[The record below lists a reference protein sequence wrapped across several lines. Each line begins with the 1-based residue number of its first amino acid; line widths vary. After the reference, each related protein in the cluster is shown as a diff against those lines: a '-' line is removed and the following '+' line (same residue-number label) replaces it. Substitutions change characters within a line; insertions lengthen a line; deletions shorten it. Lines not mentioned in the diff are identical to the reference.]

1 MSNKRTLYMFLLLS
15 LIICSLVSCDI
26 PTISIR
32 NEPTITTTNTTH
44 GDQGQNTPQ
53 FNTWYPGAKGVEIR
67 YEDWKSPSSNEDTVT
82 IVRFDLHHVKLSVAY
97 QPDHPLPI
105 SDWAQQEHA
114 AAIINGG
121 YFDDQNRATALVI
134 SNGQSFGASYN
145 GFGGMLAVD
154 NQGNISLR
162 SLQQHPYDPNN
173 EQLRQATQSSP
184 MLILNGKA
192 TQFNSD
198 ARSSRRSIA
207 AIDKQGRLLFIVS
220 PNAVFSLGELEDL
233 LAASDLSIDRAVN
246 LDGGASTT
254 LYVNSGNQKIEV
266 DSITSLPLVIIVHTK

>member
-1 MSNKRTLYMFLLLS
+1 V
-15 LIICSLVSCDI
+15 VSCDI
-26 PTISIR
+26 PAISIR
-32 NEPTITTTNTTH
+32 SEPTITTTNTTP
-44 GDQGQNTPQ
+44 GDQGQNTPRL
-53 FNTWYPGAKGVEIR
+53 NTWYPGAQGVAIR
-67 YEDWKSPSSNEDTVT
+67 YEDWKSPASNEDTVT
-82 IVRFDLHHVKLSVAY
+82 IVRFDLHHVKLSVGY
-97 QPDHPLPI
+97 QPDHPLSI

-114 AAIINGG
+114 STIINGG

-134 SNGQSFGASYN
+134 SNGQSFGSSYN

-198 ARSSRRSIA
+198 ARSSRRSIV

-246 LDGGASTT
+246 LDGGASTAF
-254 LYVNSGNQKIEV
+254 YVHSGNQKVEV
-266 DSITSLPLVIIVHTK
+266 DSITSLPLVIIVRTK

>member
-1 MSNKRTLYMFLLLS
+1 MSNKHTLYMFLLLS
-15 LIICSLVSCDI
+15 LLICSLVSCDI
-26 PTISIR
+26 PTVSIR
-32 NEPTITTTNTTH
+32 NEPTITTTNTTP

-53 FNTWYPGAKGVEIR
+53 LNTWYPGARGVELR
-67 YEDWKSPSSNEDTVT
+67 YEDWKSPASNEDTVT

-97 QPDHPLPI
+97 QPDQPLSI
-105 SDWAQQEHA
+105 TDWEQQEHA
-114 AAIINGG
+114 TAIINGG

-134 SNGQSFGASYN
+134 SNGQRFGTSYD

-154 NQGNISLR
+154 SRGNISLR
-162 SLQQHPYDPNN
+162 SLQQHPYDPGN

-246 LDGGASTT
+246 LDGGASTA
-254 LYVNSGNQKIEV
+254 LYVNSGNQKVEV
-266 DSITSLPLVIIVHTK
+266 DSITSLPLVIIVQTK